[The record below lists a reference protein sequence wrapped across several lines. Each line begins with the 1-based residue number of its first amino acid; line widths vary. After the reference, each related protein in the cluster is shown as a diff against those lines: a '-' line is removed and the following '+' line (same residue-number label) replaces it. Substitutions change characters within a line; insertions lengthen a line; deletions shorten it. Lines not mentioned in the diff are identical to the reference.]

1 MPTKKPTEE
10 GDMDTK
16 TTYLGLELANPIVS
30 GSCPL
35 GASLDTIRH
44 LEDAGAAAVVLP
56 SLFEEE
62 IMGAVQAQMEMES
75 AGAGFAEAS
84 SYLPNPDGYHVGP
97 DQYLEHLQAAKEAV
111 SIPIIASLNGTTA
124 GGWTKYAEKME
135 QAGADA
141 IELNTYYIATHA
153 TETGTEVEKRTLDIV
168 AAVKEAVSIPVAVKL
183 SPFFSSLANLAHQLE
198 EMGAGGLVLFNR
210 FYQPDVDIEELDV
223 VPNLRLSTADE
234 LRLRLRWLA
243 IISSQVDL
251 SLAATGGAHNASDVI
266 KGVMA
271 GAHTVQMVSAL
282 LIHGPE
288 HITRTLEAMTFW
300 LEEHEY
306 ESINQMHGSM
316 NMSKVPN
323 PDKLTR
329 ANYMKMLDS
338 WQQ

>member
-1 MPTKKPTEE
+1 
-10 GDMDTK
+10 MDLK
-16 TTYLGLELANPIVS
+16 TTYLGLDLKNPIVS
-30 GSCPL
+30 GASPL

-97 DQYLEHLQAAKEAV
+97 DQYLEHLRAAKETV
-111 SIPIIASLNGTTA
+111 SIPIIASLNGTSP
-124 GGWTKYAEKME
+124 GGWTGYAKKME
-135 QAGADA
+135 EAGADA
-141 IELNTYYIATHA
+141 IELNAYYLATDA
-153 TETGTEVEKRTLDIV
+153 AETGADVEQRTIDIV
-168 AAVKEAVSIPVAVKL
+168 AAVKSEVSLPVSVKL
-183 SPFFSSLANLAHQLE
+183 SPFYSSIANLARKLE
-198 EMGAGGLVLFNR
+198 EAGVDGLVIFNR
-210 FYQPDVDIEELDV
+210 FYQPDLDIEELDV

-243 IISSQVDL
+243 ILSNQVEL
-251 SLAATGGAHNASDVI
+251 SLAATGGAHNAVDVI
-266 KGVMA
+266 KAVMT
-271 GAHTVQMVSAL
+271 GAHAVQMVSAL

-288 HITRTLEAMTFW
+288 HITRTLEAIEFW
-300 LEEHEY
+300 LNEHEY
-306 ESINQMHGSM
+306 ESLRQMQGSM
-316 NMSKVPN
+316 NMSKVP
-323 PDKLTR
+323 DAAKLTR

>member
-1 MPTKKPTEE
+1 
-10 GDMDTK
+10 MDLK
-16 TTYLGLELANPIVS
+16 TTYLGLDLKNPIVS
-30 GSCPL
+30 GASPL

-97 DQYLEHLQAAKEAV
+97 DQYLEHLRAAKETV
-111 SIPIIASLNGTTA
+111 SIPIIASLNGTSP
-124 GGWTKYAEKME
+124 GGWTGYAKKME
-135 QAGADA
+135 EAGADA
-141 IELNTYYIATHA
+141 IELNAYYLATDA
-153 TETGTEVEKRTLDIV
+153 AETGADVEQRTIDIV
-168 AAVKEAVSIPVAVKL
+168 AAVKSEVSLPVSVKL
-183 SPFFSSLANLAHQLE
+183 SPFYSSIANLARKLE
-198 EMGAGGLVLFNR
+198 EAGVDGLVIFNR
-210 FYQPDVDIEELDV
+210 FYQPDLDIEELDV

-243 IISSQVDL
+243 ILSSQVEL
-251 SLAATGGAHNASDVI
+251 SLAATGGAHNAVDVI
-266 KGVMA
+266 KAVMT
-271 GAHTVQMVSAL
+271 GAAAVQMVSAL

-288 HITRTLEAMTFW
+288 HITRTLEAIEFW
-300 LEEHEY
+300 LNEHEY
-306 ESINQMHGSM
+306 ESLRQMQGSM
-316 NMSKVPN
+316 NMSKVP
-323 PDKLTR
+323 DAAKLTR

>member
-1 MPTKKPTEE
+1 
-10 GDMDTK
+10 MDTK

-35 GASLDTIRH
+35 GANLDTVRH

-75 AGAGFAEAS
+75 AGAGFGEAS
-84 SYLPNPDGYHVGP
+84 SYLPNPEGYHVGP
-97 DQYLEHLQAAKEAV
+97 DRYLDHLREAKEAV
-111 SIPIIASLNGTTA
+111 SIPVIASLNGTTA
-124 GGWTKYAEKME
+124 GGWTRYAEKME

-141 IELNTYYIATHA
+141 IELNIYYIATDA
-153 TETGTEVEKRTLDIV
+153 SETGAEVEQRAVDTLT
-168 AAVKEAVSIPVAVKL
+168 AVKEAVSIPVAVKL
-183 SPFFSSLANLAHQLE
+183 SPFFSSLANLARQLE
-198 EMGAGGLVLFNR
+198 EKGAQGLVLFNR

-251 SLAATGGAHNASDVI
+251 SIAATGGAHNAADVI
-266 KGVMA
+266 KAVMA
-271 GAHTVQMVSAL
+271 GAHAVQMVSAL

-288 HITRTLEAMTFW
+288 HVTRTLEAMNFW

-306 ESINQMHGSM
+306 ESIRQMHGSM
-316 NMSKVPN
+316 NMSKVPR